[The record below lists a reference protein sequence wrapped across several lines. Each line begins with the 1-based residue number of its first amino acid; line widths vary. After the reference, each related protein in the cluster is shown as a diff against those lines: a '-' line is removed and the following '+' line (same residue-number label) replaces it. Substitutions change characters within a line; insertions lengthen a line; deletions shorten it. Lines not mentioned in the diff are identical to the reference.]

1 MRLFVALDLTAEVR
15 ERIAEFLN
23 KLRAGYP
30 NARWVRPE
38 NLHVTL
44 KFIGEVSET
53 RVAEFT
59 AALSEIH
66 LSTFV
71 QLEFRG
77 TGFFPN
83 DKRPRVFWIGIHA
96 SANVAELANEI
107 DERFAAFGVESDARE
122 FRPHLTLARID
133 DARDL
138 DALRASIEKYGGAE
152 FGSVRTN
159 RLHLYQSQTAPD
171 GARYTRLA
179 SFDLAPG
186 EIA

>member
-1 MRLFVALDLTAEVR
+1 MRLFVALDITADVR

-23 KLRAGYP
+23 KLRAAYP
-30 NARWVRPE
+30 SARWVRPE

-66 LSTFV
+66 SSSFA

-77 TGFFPN
+77 TGFFAHA
-83 DKRPRVFWIGIHA
+83 KGAGVFWLGIA
-96 SANVAELANEI
+96 TNPSVVEIAMQI
-107 DERFAAFGVESDARE
+107 DERFSALGIAREVRE
-122 FRPHLTLARID
+122 FRPHLTLCRFD
-133 DARDL
+133 RGGLSTLRPLVEESRD
-138 DALRASIEKYGGAE
+138 AE

-179 SFDLAPG
+179 SFDFAPG